1 MTRVSE
7 VHQLSDSRDVRDE
20 LANWQSFL
28 LVAVHD
34 VRRAIIVLTADKCP
48 TVHLEVR
55 QNRRWEN
62 AAKFKKLCSLKLD
75 VSPAWMAVRME
86 SVVCVCHPRCVQS

>member
-7 VHQLSDSRDVRDE
+7 VHQLSDSRDVWDE
-20 LANWQSFL
+20 LANRQIFV

-34 VRRAIIVLTADKCP
+34 VRRAVIVLAADKCP

-62 AAKFKKLCSLKLD
+62 AAKFKKFCSLKLD
-75 VSPAWMAVRME
+75 VSPAWMAVGVE
-86 SVVCVCHPRCVQS
+86 TVICVCHPRGVQS